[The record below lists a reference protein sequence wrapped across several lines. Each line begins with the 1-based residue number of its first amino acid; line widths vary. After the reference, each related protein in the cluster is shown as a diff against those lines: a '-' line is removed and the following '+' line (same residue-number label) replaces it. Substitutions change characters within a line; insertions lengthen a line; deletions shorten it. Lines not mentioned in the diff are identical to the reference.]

1 DSPPFPKDKRF
12 GGLPLKACTKL
23 ALQQMEKVLAK
34 GTKFETLQAE
44 YNFELLK
51 QLAANRSTR
60 AYTFARN
67 FAALKGLR
75 SPKNVVCDMESTPRQ
90 TERFRNTLLKY
101 PWFET
106 LINLIHF
113 NGRRPNTSEM
123 HILDLIRFVLRTQ
136 DKFDAT
142 DYCNMIRTLELKRLD
157 VNSLSVH
164 RALDF
169 IKESIHITE
178 MDIIGG
184 LLESKVTRLPYWLE
198 AREGLVGKAKRN
210 LETNI

>member
-1 DSPPFPKDKRF
+1 M
-12 GGLPLKACTKL
+12 
-23 ALQQMEKVLAK
+23 Q
-34 GTKFETLQAE
+34 
-44 YNFELLK
+44 
-51 QLAANRSTR
+51 
-60 AYTFARN
+60 
-67 FAALKGLR
+67 
-75 SPKNVVCDMESTPRQ
+75 
-90 TERFRNTLLKY
+90 
-101 PWFET
+101 
-106 LINLIHF
+106 
-113 NGRRPNTSEM
+113 
-123 HILDLIRFVLRTQ
+123 TQ

-210 LETNI
+210 LETNIFPMNTFGPTPPRPTRPTQLSGRRSLRSPQSSTRSTRKGTKNSKTNGVPRTNQ